1 MFWGV
6 TIRSDKPHRET
17 VTMPF
22 HVSMA
27 SLVWNSEQVGKDKKC
42 TSVILK
48 YEGRDYVL
56 CTLEYGKVMCVPL
69 DLVFDKGERIRFH
82 VVGSGSV
89 HLSGFV
95 VTDTYLQKDCS
106 ESSTDE
112 FEESYSL
119 SSEETYPSS
128 SESESVESTS
138 SSSDDTPP
146 KQKKDM
152 AKDRKLPNK
161 EKATEGKKTVKQS
174 PSLSIRSESNS
185 HKKCVETKKDVSK
198 RKAKNE
204 NEKDRLLLD
213 SNDNGV
219 SENAQNDFNK
229 ENEIVPKNKTSEMT
243 EEDASNIPISDK
255 EDAIEVCGLSAVAVN
270 SCNKIPKITPKEKE
284 AVKRSSSVETPAIF
298 TSAKKKKRKSNAVN
312 LSVKAVKEN
321 TGKDLKSN
329 VIDTVDIEVGNG
341 PVARKGKLVH
351 ICYLGYL
358 SNGEEFISVRN
369 RPFSFRL
376 GNDKDVVKG
385 LNSGIEGMRV
395 GGKRKITVPPSE
407 GFGNKTVGS
416 VPPNSRLIYE
426 VELKAVS

>member
-1 MFWGV
+1 
-6 TIRSDKPHRET
+6 
-17 VTMPF
+17 MPF
-22 HVSMA
+22 HISMA
-27 SLVWNSEQVGKDKKC
+27 TLVWNSEQVAKDKKC

-69 DLVFDKGERIRFH
+69 DLVFDKGERIGLH
-82 VVGSGSV
+82 VAGNGSV
-89 HLSGFV
+89 HLSGFMV
-95 VTDTYLQKDCS
+95 PDDHSQKDCS

-112 FEESYSL
+112 CDESCSL

-146 KQKKDM
+146 KQKKGM

-161 EKATEGKKTVKQS
+161 INHLKEKAIEVKKTAKQS
-174 PSLSIRSESNS
+174 PSWSIRSESNR
-185 HKKCVETKKDVSK
+185 HKKCVQTKKDVSK
-198 RKAKNE
+198 QKAKTENE
-204 NEKDRLLLD
+204 NDRLD
-213 SNDNGV
+213 SNDSGM

-229 ENEIVPKNKTSEMT
+229 ENEIVPKNKTSEVT
-243 EEDASNIPISDK
+243 EEDILNVSISDK
-255 EDAIEVCGLSAVAVN
+255 EDAMEVRGLSVVAVN
-270 SCNKIPKITPKEKE
+270 SCTKISKMLEKE
-284 AVKRSSSVETPAIF
+284 AVKRSSSVEKMASFTPAR
-298 TSAKKKKRKSNAVN
+298 KKKKKSNVETLN
-312 LSVKAVKEN
+312 SSVKAVKEN
-321 TGKDLKSN
+321 TGKDLKS
-329 VIDTVDIEVGNG
+329 IITDTVDIEVGNG

-351 ICYLGYL
+351 VCYVGYL
-358 SNGEEFISVRN
+358 SNGEEFKSVRN

-395 GGKRKITVPPSE
+395 GGKRKIIVPPSE

-416 VPPNSRLIYE
+416 VPPNSTLIYE